1 MDIASTSI
9 VANLY
14 SMEDIKNQLQYV
26 INRIKE
32 IRIQKSMSQLEL
44 SIESNL
50 SQSFIANIEMGKKQ
64 PSVLTLLRIA
74 SALNVS
80 PKAFLPENEN
90 ITKDELKD
98 TIISLVRA
106 L

>member
-1 MDIASTSI
+1 MSTSI
-9 VANLY
+9 DVILLP
-14 SMEDIKNQLQYV
+14 MEEVNNQLKYV

-32 IRIQKSMSQLEL
+32 IRKQKDISQLEL
-44 SIESNL
+44 SVRANL
-50 SQSFIANIEMGKKQ
+50 SLSFLASLEKGKKQ

-80 PKAFLPENEN
+80 PKIFFPENIDKTSAE
-90 ITKDELKD
+90 IKEE
-98 TIISLVRA
+98 IINLVSQ